1 MNNKKTSTVEDTLS
15 YKVIGCALE
24 VYKALG
30 PGLLEAVYEKAL
42 MLELQRTGIHAENQ
56 VSFNINYKGETIGD
70 GLRLDILVEKSLIVE
85 LKSVE
90 TLLPVH
96 FKQLLTYLKLTG
108 KQVGLLIN
116 FNENDLMKG
125 IHRVVNNF

>member
-1 MNNKKTSTVEDTLS
+1 MEDTLS

-24 VYKALG
+24 VYKELG

-70 GLRLDILVEKSLIVE
+70 GLRLDILVEKNLIVE

>member
-15 YKVIGCALE
+15 YNVIGCALE

-30 PGLLEAVYEKAL
+30 PGLLETVYEKAL

-56 VSFNINYKGETIGD
+56 VPFDINYKGETIGD

-116 FNENDLMKG
+116 FNENNLMKG